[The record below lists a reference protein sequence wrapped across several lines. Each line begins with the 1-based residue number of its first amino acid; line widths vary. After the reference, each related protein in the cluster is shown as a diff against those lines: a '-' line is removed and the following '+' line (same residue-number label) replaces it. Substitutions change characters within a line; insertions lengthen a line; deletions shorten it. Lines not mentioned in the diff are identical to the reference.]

1 MRQRQI
7 GRNFPSEPIRR
18 VGDRGFESSALERR
32 IFIQLYQ
39 PFHRGGHGAKQ
50 RRAGRNTIDDPT
62 LWLPVFIAGLAVGAV
77 VTCLIPRPWK
87 HKKGRTELLQAR
99 ARFSTDV
106 KEKHDREIRREIF
119 QAIDAL
125 NNELNKLLRVLRDST
140 ERLLGEVR
148 DEREPPS

>member
-1 MRQRQI
+1 M
-7 GRNFPSEPIRR
+7 
-18 VGDRGFESSALERR
+18 
-32 IFIQLYQ
+32 
-39 PFHRGGHGAKQ
+39 
-50 RRAGRNTIDDPT
+50 AGI
-62 LWLPVFIAGLAVGAV
+62 AVGAV
-77 VTCLIPRPWK
+77 VTCLIPRLWK
-87 HKKGRTELLQAR
+87 HNKGRTGLLQAR
-99 ARFSTDV
+99 ARISTDV